1 MKTIR
6 RLESEVRSYS
16 RSFPVLFEKAK
27 DAFLFD
33 AGGTRYIDFFAG
45 AGTINYGHNNEYMKR
60 KIFDYLENDG
70 IVHGLDM
77 ATVAKEEL
85 LLKMEATLFKPK
97 NLDYKVQ
104 FTGPTGTNAVEAA
117 LKLARMVKKRSNI
130 ISFTNGY
137 HGLTMGSMSVT
148 ANAYYRDEAFINR
161 SDVSFMPYDGYLGK
175 HVNTAKYLRRFL
187 EDNSSGVDI
196 PSAIILETVQGE
208 GGIRVA
214 GDEWLR
220 EVEKICR
227 DFDILLIVDD
237 IQVGNGRTGHFFS
250 FEKSGIKPDIV
261 TLSKS
266 FSGFGLPMSVVL
278 FRRDLDIWKPGQ
290 HTGTF
295 RGNNLGFICAS
306 VALDYWKDDR
316 FSKEIFRKGKILHK
330 RLNKISAKYPQLH
343 TEVRGRGFVYGMG
356 LSTGEI
362 AKKILTECFHN
373 KLILESAGARNNV
386 IKFLA
391 PLTITDEV
399 LEEGLDILER
409 SIDNVIK
416 NTERISHARKNN

>member
-330 RLNKISAKYPQLH
+330 RLNKISAKYPQNY

-409 SIDNVIK
+409 SIDNVMK
-416 NTERISHARKNN
+416 KH

>member
-1 MKTIR
+1 METFR
-6 RLESEVRSYS
+6 HLESEVRSYS
-16 RSFPVLFEKAK
+16 RSFPVLFERGK

-33 AGGTRYIDFFAG
+33 ADGNRYIDFFAG
-45 AGTINYGHNNEYMKR
+45 AGTLNYGHNNRYMKE
-60 KIFDYLENDG
+60 KLIEYLQNDG

-77 ATVAKEEL
+77 ATVAKENL
-85 LLKMEATLFKPK
+85 LNK
-97 NLDYKVQ
+97 LDNIILQPRGLDFKVQ

-117 LKLARMVKKRSNI
+117 LKLARMVKKRSNV

-175 HVNTAKYLRRFL
+175 DLNTATYMRRFL

-196 PSAIILETVQGE
+196 PAAVILETVQGE

-214 GDEWLR
+214 SDEWLR
-220 EVEKICR
+220 EIESICR
-227 DFDILLIVDD
+227 DFDILLIIDD
-237 IQVGNGRTGHFFS
+237 IQVGNGRTGNFFS
-250 FEKSGIKPDIV
+250 FEQSGIKPDII

-266 FSGFGLPMSVVL
+266 FGGYGLPISIVL

-295 RGNNLGFICAS
+295 RGNNLAFVCSAI
-306 VALDYWKDDR
+306 ALDYWKDDN
-316 FSKEIFRKGKILHK
+316 FSKEIFRKGEILAG
-330 RLNKISAKYPQLH
+330 RLNAISAKYPQLNA
-343 TEVRGRGFVYGMG
+343 EVRGRGFVYGLAVSAAEMAR
-356 LSTGEI
+356 EI
-362 AKKILTECFHN
+362 SSACFDN
-373 KLILESAGARNNV
+373 KLILELCGSRNNV

-391 PLTITDEV
+391 PLIISEEV
-399 LEEGLDILER
+399 LNEGLDILDA
-409 SIDNVIK
+409 SIGQVLQK
-416 NTERISHARKNN
+416 N

>member
-409 SIDNVIK
+409 SIDNVMK
-416 NTERISHARKNN
+416 KHGKDISLL

>member
-1 MKTIR
+1 MKAIE

-16 RSFPVLFEKAK
+16 RSFPVTFDKAK

-33 AGGTRYIDFFAG
+33 SEGNRYIDFFGG
-45 AGTINYGHNNEYMKR
+45 AGTLNYGHNNDRMKSR
-60 KIFDYLENDG
+60 LIDYLERDE
-70 IVHGLDM
+70 IIHGLDM
-77 ATVAKEEL
+77 ATVAKENLLEKMENV
-85 LLKMEATLFKPK
+85 LLKPRG
-97 NLDYKVQ
+97 LDYKVQ

-117 LKLARMVKKRSNI
+117 LKLARMVKKRSNV

-161 SDVSFMPYDGYLGK
+161 SDVSFLPYDGYLGK
-175 HVNTAKYLRRFL
+175 DVNSAQYMRRFL
-187 EDNSSGVDI
+187 EDGSSGVDI
-196 PSAIILETVQGE
+196 PSAVILETVQGE

-214 GDEWLR
+214 SDAWLR
-220 EVEKICR
+220 EVESICR

-250 FEKSGIKPDIV
+250 FEKSGIRPDIV

-266 FSGFGLPMSVVL
+266 FSGYGLPMSLVL

-295 RGNNLGFICAS
+295 RGNNLAFISAA
-306 VALDYWKDDR
+306 VALEYWENDQ
-316 FSKEIFRKGKILHK
+316 FSKDIFRKGALVEQK
-330 RLNKISAKYPQLH
+330 LNAINNHYPELNA
-343 TEVRGRGFVYGMG
+343 EVRGRGFIYG
-356 LSTGEI
+356 I
-362 AKKILTECFHN
+362 AIRPAELAKTIADQCFKN
-373 KLILESAGARNNV
+373 KLILERAGANNQV

-391 PLTITDEV
+391 PLIIPDEV
-399 LEEGLDILER
+399 LMEGLDILDR
-409 SIDNVIK
+409 SIGEALVSK
-416 NTERISHARKNN
+416 A

>member
-33 AGGTRYIDFFAG
+33 AKGTRYIDFFAG
-45 AGTINYGHNNEYMKR
+45 AGTINYGHNNDYMK
-60 KIFDYLENDG
+60 KKVFDYLENDG

-227 DFDILLIVDD
+227 DFDILL
-237 IQVGNGRTGHFFS
+237 
-250 FEKSGIKPDIV
+250 
-261 TLSKS
+261 
-266 FSGFGLPMSVVL
+266 
-278 FRRDLDIWKPGQ
+278 
-290 HTGTF
+290 
-295 RGNNLGFICAS
+295 
-306 VALDYWKDDR
+306 
-316 FSKEIFRKGKILHK
+316 
-330 RLNKISAKYPQLH
+330 
-343 TEVRGRGFVYGMG
+343 
-356 LSTGEI
+356 
-362 AKKILTECFHN
+362 
-373 KLILESAGARNNV
+373 
-386 IKFLA
+386 
-391 PLTITDEV
+391 
-399 LEEGLDILER
+399 
-409 SIDNVIK
+409 
-416 NTERISHARKNN
+416 

>member
-1 MKTIR
+1 MEIFR
-6 RLESEVRSYS
+6 HLESEVRSYS

-33 AGGTRYIDFFAG
+33 KEGNRYIDFFAG
-45 AGTINYGHNNEYMKR
+45 AGTLNYGHNNGYMKEMLI
-60 KIFDYLENDG
+60 KYLQNDG

-77 ATVAKEEL
+77 ATVAKDNL
-85 LLKMEATLFKPK
+85 LHKLEDNILKPRDMDF
-97 NLDYKVQ
+97 KVQ

-117 LKLARMVKKRSNI
+117 LKLARMVKKRSNV

-161 SDVSFMPYDGYLGK
+161 SDVSFLPYDGYLGK
-175 HVNTAKYLRRFL
+175 DLNTAAYMRRFL

-196 PSAIILETVQGE
+196 PSAVILETIQGE

-214 GDEWLR
+214 SDEWLR
-220 EVEKICR
+220 EIESICR

-237 IQVGNGRTGHFFS
+237 IQVGNGRTGNFFS
-250 FEKSGIKPDIV
+250 FEQSGIKPDII

-266 FSGFGLPMSVVL
+266 FGGYGLPISIVL

-295 RGNNLGFICAS
+295 RGNNLAFVSAA

-316 FSKEIFRKGKILHK
+316 FSKEIFRKEKILAG
-330 RLNKISAKYPQLH
+330 RLNAISVKYPQLNA
-343 TEVRGRGFVYGMG
+343 EVRGRGFVYG
-356 LSTGEI
+356 LAVYPAEI
-362 AKKILTECFHN
+362 AREISSVCFDN
-373 KLILESAGARNNV
+373 KLVLELCGAKNNV

-391 PLTITDEV
+391 PLIIPDEV
-399 LEEGLDILER
+399 LNEGLDILDT
-409 SIDNVIK
+409 SIGQVLQK
-416 NTERISHARKNN
+416 S

>member
-1 MKTIR
+1 METIR

-16 RSFPVLFEKAK
+16 RSFPVLFDKAK

-33 AGGTRYIDFFAG
+33 RGGNRYIDFFAG
-45 AGTINYGHNNEYMKR
+45 AGTLNYGHNNEYMKK
-60 KIFDYLENDG
+60 KISDYLENDG

-85 LLKMEATLFKPK
+85 LLKMENILFKPRR
-97 NLDYKVQ
+97 LDYKVQ

-117 LKLARMVKKRSNI
+117 LKLARMIKKRSNV

-175 HVNTAKYLRRFL
+175 NINTTKYLRRFL

-208 GGIRVA
+208 GGIHVA

-220 EVEKICR
+220 DVEKICR
-227 DFDILLIVDD
+227 DFDILMIVDD
-237 IQVGNGRTGHFFS
+237 IQVGNGRTGNFFS

-295 RGNNLGFICAS
+295 RGNNLAFICAS

-330 RLNKISAKYPQLH
+330 RLNKMSLKYPQIKA
-343 TEVRGRGFVYGMG
+343 EVRGRGFIFGMA
-356 LSTGEI
+356 LSTGEM
-362 AKKILTECFHN
+362 AKAILSECFAN
-373 KLILESAGARNNV
+373 KLVMESAGARNNV

-399 LEEGLDILER
+399 LEEGLDILDT
-409 SIDNVIK
+409 SIGNVLK
-416 NTERISHARKNN
+416 KA

>member
-1 MKTIR
+1 
-6 RLESEVRSYS
+6 
-16 RSFPVLFEKAK
+16 LFEKAK

-77 ATVAKEEL
+77 ATVAKEDL
-85 LLKMEATLFKPK
+85 LLKMEAILFKPK

-175 HVNTAKYLRRFL
+175 HVNTTKYLRRFL
-187 EDNSSGVDI
+187 EDNSSGVDT

-214 GDEWLR
+214 SDEWLR

-237 IQVGNGRTGHFFS
+237 IQVGNGRTGNFFS

-278 FRRDLDIWKPGQ
+278 FRRELDIWKPGQ

-316 FSKEIFRKGKILHK
+316 FSKEIFRKGKILHR
-330 RLNKISAKYPQLH
+330 RLNKISARNPQLKA
-343 TEVRGRGFVYGMG
+343 EVRGRGFVFGMS

-362 AKKILTECFHN
+362 AKEILTECFHN
-373 KLILESAGARNNV
+373 NLVLESAGARNNV

-409 SIDNVIK
+409 SIDNVMK
-416 NTERISHARKNN
+416 KHGKDFSCS

>member
-1 MKTIR
+1 M
-6 RLESEVRSYS
+6 
-16 RSFPVLFEKAK
+16 FEKAK

-33 AGGTRYIDFFAG
+33 KAGNRYIDFFAG
-45 AGTINYGHNNEYMKR
+45 AGTLNYGHNNEYMKK

-70 IVHGLDM
+70 IIHGLDM

-85 LLKMEATLFKPK
+85 LNKMENLLFKPRK
-97 NLDYKVQ
+97 LDYKVQ

-117 LKLARMVKKRSNI
+117 LKLARMIKKRSNI

-137 HGLTMGSMSVT
+137 HGHTMGSMSVT

-161 SDVSFMPYDGYLGK
+161 TDVSFMPYDGYLGK
-175 HVNTAKYLRRFL
+175 SVNTTKYLRRFL
-187 EDNSSGVDI
+187 EDNSSGVDT
-196 PSAIILETVQGE
+196 PSAIILEMVQGE
-208 GGIRVA
+208 GGIHVA

-237 IQVGNGRTGHFFS
+237 IQMGNGRTGNFFS

-266 FSGFGLPMSVVL
+266 FSGIGLPMAVVL

-295 RGNNLGFICAS
+295 RGNNLAFICAS
-306 VALDYWKDDR
+306 VALDYWKDDC

-330 RLNKISAKYPQLH
+330 RLNKMSAKYPQLDA
-343 TEVRGRGFVYGMG
+343 EVRGRGFIFGMA
-356 LSTGEI
+356 LSTGELV
-362 AKKILTECFHN
+362 KEILSECFRN
-373 KLILESAGARNNV
+373 KLVMESAGARNNV

-391 PLTITDEV
+391 PLIITDEI
-399 LEEGLDILER
+399 LEEGLDILDT
-409 SIDNVIK
+409 SIGNVLK
-416 NTERISHARKNN
+416 KH

>member
-33 AGGTRYIDFFAG
+33 AKGTRYIDFFAG
-45 AGTINYGHNNEYMKR
+45 AGTINYGHNNDYMK
-60 KIFDYLENDG
+60 KKVFDYLENDG

-237 IQVGNGRTGHFFS
+237 IQVGNGRTGNFFS

-343 TEVRGRGFVYGMG
+343 TEVRGRGFVYGMA

-362 AKKILTECFHN
+362 AKEILTECFHN

-399 LEEGLDILER
+399 LEEGLDILEH
-409 SIDNVIK
+409 SIDKVLK
-416 NTERISHARKNN
+416 RH

>member
-1 MKTIR
+1 METIR

-33 AGGTRYIDFFAG
+33 AEGNRYIDFFAG
-45 AGTINYGHNNEYMKR
+45 AGTLNYGHNNDYMKK

-85 LLKMEATLFKPK
+85 LLNLENIIFKPR

-117 LKLARMVKKRSNI
+117 LKLARMVKKRSNV

-175 HVNTAKYLRRFL
+175 NINTAKYLRRFL
-187 EDNSSGVDI
+187 EDNSSGVDT

-220 EVEKICR
+220 DVEKICR

-237 IQVGNGRTGHFFS
+237 IQVGNGRTGNFFS

-278 FRRDLDIWKPGQ
+278 FRRELDIWKPGQ

-330 RLNKISAKYPQLH
+330 RLNKISARNPQLKA
-343 TEVRGRGFVYGMG
+343 EVRGRGFVFGMS
-356 LSTGEI
+356 LPTGEI
-362 AKKILTECFHN
+362 VKEILTECFHN
-373 KLILESAGARNNV
+373 NLVLESAGARNNV

-409 SIDNVIK
+409 SIDNVMK
-416 NTERISHARKNN
+416 KHGKDIS

>member
-33 AGGTRYIDFFAG
+33 AKGTRYIDFFAG
-45 AGTINYGHNNEYMKR
+45 AGTINYGHNNDYMK
-60 KIFDYLENDG
+60 KKVFDYLENDG

-237 IQVGNGRTGHFFS
+237 IQVGNGRTGNFFS

-295 RGNNLGFICAS
+295 RGNNLAFICAS

-316 FSKEIFRKGKILHK
+316 FSKEVFRKGKILHK

-343 TEVRGRGFVYGMG
+343 TEVRGRGFVYGMA

-362 AKKILTECFHN
+362 AKEILTECFHN

-399 LEEGLDILER
+399 LEEGLDILEH
-409 SIDNVIK
+409 SIDKVLK
-416 NTERISHARKNN
+416 RH

>member
-1 MKTIR
+1 
-6 RLESEVRSYS
+6 
-16 RSFPVLFEKAK
+16 
-27 DAFLFD
+27 
-33 AGGTRYIDFFAG
+33 
-45 AGTINYGHNNEYMKR
+45 
-60 KIFDYLENDG
+60 
-70 IVHGLDM
+70 
-77 ATVAKEEL
+77 
-85 LLKMEATLFKPK
+85 
-97 NLDYKVQ
+97 
-104 FTGPTGTNAVEAA
+104 
-117 LKLARMVKKRSNI
+117 
-130 ISFTNGY
+130 
-137 HGLTMGSMSVT
+137 
-148 ANAYYRDEAFINR
+148 
-161 SDVSFMPYDGYLGK
+161 
-175 HVNTAKYLRRFL
+175 
-187 EDNSSGVDI
+187 
-196 PSAIILETVQGE
+196 
-208 GGIRVA
+208 
-214 GDEWLR
+214 
-220 EVEKICR
+220 
-227 DFDILLIVDD
+227 
-237 IQVGNGRTGHFFS
+237 
-250 FEKSGIKPDIV
+250 
-261 TLSKS
+261 
-266 FSGFGLPMSVVL
+266 MSVVL

-409 SIDNVIK
+409 SIDNVMK
-416 NTERISHARKNN
+416 KH

>member
-1 MKTIR
+1 METFR
-6 RLESEVRSYS
+6 HLESEVRSYS
-16 RSFPVLFEKAK
+16 RSFPVLFERGK

-33 AGGTRYIDFFAG
+33 SDGNRYIDFFAG
-45 AGTINYGHNNEYMKR
+45 AGTLNYGHNNGYMKER
-60 KIFDYLENDG
+60 LIEYLQNDG

-77 ATVAKEEL
+77 ATVAKENL
-85 LLKMEATLFKPK
+85 LNKLDNIILQPRDLDFKI
-97 NLDYKVQ
+97 Q

-161 SDVSFMPYDGYLGK
+161 SDVSFLPYDGYLGK
-175 HVNTAKYLRRFL
+175 DINTADYMRRFL

-196 PSAIILETVQGE
+196 PAAVILETVQGE

-214 GDEWLR
+214 SDEWLR
-220 EVEKICR
+220 EIESICR
-227 DFDILLIVDD
+227 EFDILLIVDD

-250 FEKSGIKPDIV
+250 FEQSGIKPDII

-266 FSGFGLPMSVVL
+266 FGGYGLPISIVL
-278 FRRDLDIWKPGQ
+278 FRRDLDVWKPGQ

-295 RGNNLGFICAS
+295 RGNNLAFVCSAI
-306 VALDYWKDDR
+306 ALDYWKDDR
-316 FSKEIFRKGKILHK
+316 FSKDIFYKGEILAG
-330 RLNKISAKYPQLH
+330 RLNAIRAKYPELNA
-343 TEVRGRGFVYGMG
+343 EVRGRGFIYG
-356 LSTGEI
+356 LAVSPAEI
-362 AKKILTECFHN
+362 AREISSVCFDN
-373 KLILESAGARNNV
+373 KLVLELCGSRNNV

-391 PLTITDEV
+391 PLIISDEV
-399 LEEGLDILER
+399 LNEGLDILDA
-409 SIDNVIK
+409 SIGQVLQK
-416 NTERISHARKNN
+416 S

>member
-1 MKTIR
+1 METIR

-33 AGGTRYIDFFAG
+33 AEGNRYIDFFAG
-45 AGTINYGHNNEYMKR
+45 AGTLNYGHNNEYMKK

-85 LLKMEATLFKPK
+85 LLNLENIIFKPR

-117 LKLARMVKKRSNI
+117 LKLARMVKKRSNV

-175 HVNTAKYLRRFL
+175 NINTAKYLRRFL

-220 EVEKICR
+220 DVEKICR

-237 IQVGNGRTGHFFS
+237 IQVGNGRTGNFFS

-278 FRRDLDIWKPGQ
+278 FRRELDIWKPGQ

-330 RLNKISAKYPQLH
+330 RLNKISARNPQLKA
-343 TEVRGRGFVYGMG
+343 EVRGRGFVFGMS
-356 LSTGEI
+356 LPTGEI
-362 AKKILTECFHN
+362 VKEILTECFHN

-409 SIDNVIK
+409 SIDNVMK
-416 NTERISHARKNN
+416 KHGKDFS

>member
-33 AGGTRYIDFFAG
+33 AKGTRYIDFFAG
-45 AGTINYGHNNEYMKR
+45 AGTINYGHNNDYMK
-60 KIFDYLENDG
+60 KKVFDYLENDG

-343 TEVRGRGFVYGMG
+343 TEVRGRGFVYGMA

-362 AKKILTECFHN
+362 AKEILTECFHN

-409 SIDNVIK
+409 SIDNVMK
-416 NTERISHARKNN
+416 KH